1 MTANGF
7 IVIEGEHIFFPIVQS
22 VYLILYQKDP

>member
-7 IVIEGEHIFFPIVQS
+7 IVIGEHIFFPIVQS